1 MSLFTVTNQG
11 VITVDTADIKTEF
24 EQAYKEALG
33 ANLNTDSSTPV
44 GQLITN
50 DASALTTA
58 MSECVAMANENNV
71 YYATGQALDVA
82 AAMYGYY
89 RKSAVPTTVVALV
102 SGTASTV
109 IPAGTL
115 FSDGTHEYASLNVA
129 TIPAGG
135 SISIE
140 CQCTEDGAITC
151 PANTLTTIV
160 GTIAG
165 VDSVTNVNDGIVG
178 YDSESD
184 NAFRDR
190 ITANFLNKRARAILG
205 AIVDNIAAINNVV
218 SVVGEENPEDDTVT
232 KSGVSMPPHSIFV
245 TVLGGETSAIA
256 EVIAQQKTLG
266 AETVGNTDVS
276 FVDEYSGFVYT
287 YKIYRPS
294 QITLYAKV
302 EYSANEYTASN
313 ASDQIKALIV
323 EYITN
328 NPFKVGQTV
337 SGAGLADALNGYN
350 KVDLLAV
357 KVSTDGTNW
366 VDYVTANKTQF
377 VTLSATNISTSEI

>member
-11 VITVDTADIKTEF
+11 VITADTADIKSEF

-50 DASALTTA
+50 DTNALTTA
-58 MSECVAMANENNV
+58 MAECVAMANENNV

-89 RKSAVPTTVVALV
+89 RKSAVPTTVIALV
-102 SGTASTV
+102 SGTANTV
-109 IPAGTL
+109 IPAGSL
-115 FSDGTHEYASLNVA
+115 FSDGTHEYKSLNVA
-129 TIPAGG
+129 TIPVGG
-135 SISIE
+135 SVSIE
-140 CQCTEDGAITC
+140 CQCTEDGAIAC

-160 GTIAG
+160 SEIAG
-165 VDSVTNVNDGIVG
+165 LDSVTNVNDGIIG
-178 YDSESD
+178 YESESD

-205 AIVDNIAAINNVV
+205 AIVDNIAAINNVI

-232 KSGVSMPPHSIFV
+232 KSGVSMPPHSIFL
-245 TVLGGETSAIA
+245 TVLGGDTSKIA

-266 AETVGNTDVS
+266 AETLGNTNVA
-276 FVDEYSGFVYT
+276 FVDEYSGYVYS
-287 YKIYRPS
+287 YKIYRPT
-294 QITLYAKV
+294 QVTLYAKV
-302 EYSANEYTASN
+302 EFSTNEYTAPN

-328 NPFKVGQTV
+328 NPFKIGQTV
-337 SGAGLADALNGYN
+337 SGAVLAEALNGYN

-357 KVSTDGTNW
+357 KVSTDGSTW
-366 VDYVTANKTQF
+366 GDYVTVNKTQF
-377 VTLSATNISTSEI
+377 ATLSATNISTNEI